1 MVPAGSKKR
10 APWYNEKQKANH
22 DRDLILVFFLACL
35 CRNEP
40 KIHQTECQMTAKW
53 CPRGPWPESV
63 IRTFFDPAVQSELFV
78 TRKCSQNFPWPESVI
93 RTFCYPIYMLMHVK
107 HVILNPLNLV
117 AVGRGAALLYK
128 HVYYICIATPRY
140 EIVLVQDYMCHMH
153 KNIYKSHIH

>member
-1 MVPAGSKKR
+1 MEKRNLEPARSRSGGRS
-10 APWYNEKQKANH
+10 
-22 DRDLILVFFLACL
+22 DT
-35 CRNEP
+35 
-40 KIHQTECQMTAKW
+40 KINT
-53 CPRGPWPESV
+53 
-63 IRTFFDPAVQSELFV
+63 
-78 TRKCSQNFPWPESVI
+78 N
-93 RTFCYPIYMLMHVK
+93 IYIYIYIYTYIYIYIYIWVV